1 MITIETSKVFFFLTF
16 DMDKQGN
23 IRQPHWKE
31 RRKIS
36 RSANFD
42 SDTS

>member
-1 MITIETSKVFFFLTF
+1 MITTDTSKVFFLTF
-16 DMDKQGN
+16 DMDTQGN

-36 RSANFD
+36 RSASFD